1 MEIKP
6 LDILGE
12 LEVQPLDIEIEPLN
26 IEVQPLEVTTL
37 DTELIMTIAEPD
49 EIACDIPDI
58 DAAELD
64 ELREEMQRECA
75 AMESDPDIKR
85 MLRES
90 EKELEA
96 LENGDGSDCSESTS
110 CSGS

>member
-12 LEVQPLDIEIEPLN
+12 LEVQPLSIDL
-26 IEVQPLEVTTL
+26 QPLEVTPMNT
-37 DTELIMTIAEPD
+37 DVITTITEPEI
-49 EIACDIPDI
+49 IACDIPTI
-58 DAAELD
+58 DAADFAELD
-64 ELREEMQRECA
+64 ELREEMQRDFE
-75 AMESDPDIKR
+75 ELENDPDIKR

-96 LENGDGSDCSESTS
+96 LTAREKEK
-110 CSGS
+110 